1 MAEQKNMEHWNMFM
15 ETLITTPIG
24 RIETKISI
32 IKIIQ
37 NFVKMSL
44 IILILKTINLPYFHF
59 LLFLNTQ
66 VL

>member
-1 MAEQKNMEHWNMFM
+1 M